1 VLLMTTPAAIS
12 DTSRTRAWHAL
23 EVQSALAI
31 LGSSEDQGLPSA
43 EVQERL
49 ARHGHNLLQARRGS
63 GLLALLWRQVNN
75 PVVYLLLGSAM
86 LAVALGK
93 VLDGLVV
100 VGAVVVNTI
109 IGFLQEFRAGKAIE
123 ALSRMVPQE
132 AQVVRDGR
140 TQSVPSSEL
149 VPGDIV
155 LLASGD
161 KVPADVRL
169 LVSRN
174 LQVEEAALTGESV
187 SSQKAVAPLPV
198 ETPLGDQRSMAFGG
212 TLVTTGWARTL
223 VVATG
228 EATELGRISHL
239 LQDATE
245 LQTPLTQA
253 LASVGKWLTLAVLC
267 VSGVLLG
274 ICLLRGYSFADA
286 LLVAITLAVASI
298 PEGLPAIITIVLAI
312 GVQRMAAC
320 NAVIRKLPAVE
331 TLGSTSVICSDKT
344 GTLTRNEMTVQA
356 LYTPAETY
364 TLSGVGYS
372 PVGDLSSPSGPVLKT
387 PADVHALV
395 RAGALCCD
403 ASLHEEADT
412 WHLSGDPTEGA
423 MVVASMKVGTD
434 VDALRRTWRR
444 LDVVPFESEHQFMA
458 TLHASPA
465 GDGNVVFIKGAPEAI
480 LRRCGTSVDA
490 REAVM
495 HHVAHMASQGMRV
508 LAVGQKRVSSSALSL
523 EPADVESEFTLLGL
537 QGMIDPPRPESIV
550 AVKTCHAAGITV
562 KMITGDHI
570 GTAEAI
576 SRQLGLLN
584 SGGRCMTGA
593 QLAKLDALGL
603 RKAAMETNVFARVA
617 PEHKLRLVQ
626 ALQDEGH
633 VVAMTG
639 DGVNDA
645 PALKHANIG
654 IAMGITGSAVSKE
667 AADVVL
673 ADDNFA
679 SIASAV
685 EEGRRIYDNLVKSLA
700 FVLPTNLGLGL
711 ILIAAVAFFP
721 VLLIAGEHVP
731 LMPMLPTQM
740 LWINLVAAVTISL
753 PLAFEVLEPDA
764 MRRPP
769 REPNTPILGS
779 FVLVRTILVAL
790 LLAAGAV
797 GLFLWEY
804 LTEVPRQGHT
814 IALREAQTMAVTT
827 VVFFQIFYLVTCRSL
842 RSSVFRVGFFSNRT
856 VFAGV
861 GALLLLQA
869 GFIYLPFMQRI
880 FGTASLELKAV
891 GLSALV
897 ATAVLPLIEI
907 EKAILNRKVAES
919 GTPAGPLIPDRNSA

>member
-1 VLLMTTPAAIS
+1 MTTPAAIS
-12 DTSRTRAWHAL
+12 GTSRTRAWHAL
-23 EVQSALAI
+23 EVPSALSI
-31 LGSSEDQGLPSA
+31 LASREDWGLSSA
-43 EVQERL
+43 EAQERL
-49 ARHGHNLLQARRGS
+49 ARHGHNLLQSKRGP
-63 GLLALLWRQVNN
+63 GLLALFWRQVNS
-75 PVVYLLLGSAM
+75 PIVYLLLGSAL
-86 LAVALGK
+86 LAGALGK
-93 VLDGLVV
+93 WLDGLVV
-100 VGAVVVNTI
+100 AGAVAVNTV

-123 ALSRMVPQE
+123 ALSGMVPQA
-132 AQVVRDGR
+132 AQVIRDGR
-140 TQSVPSSEL
+140 TQSIHSSEL

-161 KVPADVRL
+161 KVPADLRL
-169 LVSRN
+169 LVSKN
-174 LQVEEAALTGESV
+174 LHVGEAALTGESV
-187 SSQKAVAPLPV
+187 PSQKAVAPLPE
-198 ETPLGDQRSMAFGG
+198 ETSLGDQRNMAFGG
-212 TLVTTGWARTL
+212 TLVTAGWARAL

-239 LQDATE
+239 LGEATE
-245 LQTPLTQA
+245 LQTPLTRA
-253 LASVGKWLTLAVLC
+253 LASVGKWLTLAVLG
-267 VSGVLLG
+267 VSVVLLAVS
-274 ICLLRGYSFADA
+274 LLRGYSLADA

-312 GVQRMAAC
+312 GVQRMAAW
-320 NAVIRKLPAVE
+320 NAVIRKLPSVE

-344 GTLTRNEMTVQA
+344 GTLTRNEMTVLG
-356 LYTPAETY
+356 LYTPAGTY

-372 PVGDLSSPSGPVLKT
+372 PVGELSSTSGPAPKP
-387 PADVHALV
+387 PADVQALV
-395 RAGALCCD
+395 EAAALCCD

-412 WHLSGDPTEGA
+412 WRLSGDPTEGA
-423 MVVASMKVGTD
+423 LVVASMKVGTD
-434 VDALRRTWRR
+434 VDALRRTWPR

-458 TLHASPA
+458 TLHSSPA
-465 GDGNVVFIKGAPEAI
+465 GADNVVFIKGAPEVI

-490 REAVM
+490 HEPVM
-495 HHVAHMASQGMRV
+495 RHVAHMASQGMRV
-508 LAVGQKRVSSSALSL
+508 LAVGHKRVSNSVHSL
-523 EPADVESEFTLLGL
+523 EPADVENEFTLLGL
-537 QGMIDPPRPESIV
+537 QGMMDPPRPEAIE
-550 AVKTCHAAGITV
+550 AVKTCQAAGITV

-576 SRQLGLLN
+576 SKQLGLLK
-584 SGGRCMTGA
+584 SDGRGMTGA
-593 QLAKLDALGL
+593 QLTKLDALGL
-603 RKAAMETNVFARVA
+603 RKAAIETNVFARVA

-645 PALKHANIG
+645 PALKQANIG

-711 ILIAAVAFFP
+711 ILTAAVAFFP

-740 LWINLVAAVTISL
+740 LWINLVAAMTLSL

-764 MRRPP
+764 MKRPP
-769 REPNTPILGS
+769 RELNTPILGG
-779 FVLVRTILVAL
+779 FVILRTIVVAL
-790 LLAAGAV
+790 LMAAGAV

-804 LTEVPRQGHT
+804 STEVLRQSHI

-827 VVFFQIFYLVTCRSL
+827 VVFFQIFYLVNCRSL

-880 FGTASLELKAV
+880 FGTATLELKAV

-907 EKAILNRKVAES
+907 EKAIRNRRVAEN
-919 GTPAGPLIPDRNSA
+919 GIPAILLIPHKNSA